1 MRLIIAIICFVSMA
15 FCPNT
20 DTDKIKDLKTLPKEV
35 KQVILVQDHKLSL
48 WNRTDVSEC
57 KDGKCGK
64 GKADGCGWE
73 MAFEVPCHYGKNG
86 LSADRHDGDGTTPI
100 GLFKVLYCFGNAP
113 DPGAGMT
120 YREVQRTSYWSGE
133 KEDYNTWVDLEPG
146 SREMKRS
153 EYLYKFKISYKYAMA
168 IDFNTNPVVWG
179 KGFAIFIHC
188 DYLDDQTTA
197 GCVAIEEKYM
207 LRLVKECKDGTYLW
221 VRQ

>member
-1 MRLIIAIICFVSMA
+1 MKLFIAAICFMSMMIGRD
-15 FCPNT
+15 N
-20 DTDKIKDLKTLPKEV
+20 KTVEELSSLPKEV

-48 WNRTDVSEC
+48 WNRTDGEEC
-57 KDGKCGK
+57 GCDDGS
-64 GKADGCGWE
+64 GWE

-120 YREVQRTSYWSGE
+120 YREIQRTSYWSGE

-207 LRLVKECKDGTYLW
+207 LRLVKECKEGTYLW

>member
-1 MRLIIAIICFVSMA
+1 MKLIIAAICFMSMMIGRD
-15 FCPNT
+15 N
-20 DTDKIKDLKTLPKEV
+20 KTVEELSSLPKEV

-48 WNRTDVSEC
+48 WNRTDLS
-57 KDGKCGK
+57 
-64 GKADGCGWE
+64 WE

-100 GLFKVLYCFGNAP
+100 GLFKVLYCFGNTP

-133 KEDYNTWVDLEPG
+133 KEDYNTWVEVEPG
-146 SREMKRS
+146 TRDMSRS
-153 EYLYKFKISYKYAMA
+153 EHLYRFKISYKYAMA
-168 IDFNTNPVVWG
+168 IDFNTNPQVWG

-188 DYLDDQTTA
+188 DYLDDVTTA
-197 GCVAIEEKYM
+197 GCVALEEKYM

>member
-1 MRLIIAIICFVSMA
+1 MKLIIAAICFMSMMIGRD
-15 FCPNT
+15 N
-20 DTDKIKDLKTLPKEV
+20 KTVEELSSLPKEV

-48 WNRTDVSEC
+48 WNRTDFN
-57 KDGKCGK
+57 
-64 GKADGCGWE
+64 WE

-207 LRLVKECKDGTYLW
+207 LRLVKECKEGTYLW

>member
-1 MRLIIAIICFVSMA
+1 MKLIIAAICFMSMMIGRD
-15 FCPNT
+15 N
-20 DTDKIKDLKTLPKEV
+20 KTVEELSSLPKEV

-48 WNRTDVSEC
+48 WNRTDGEECGCDDVS
-57 KDGKCGK
+57 
-64 GKADGCGWE
+64 GWE

-86 LSADRHDGDGTTPI
+86 LSADRRDGDGTTPI

-207 LRLVKECKDGTYLW
+207 LRLVKECKEGTYLW

>member
-1 MRLIIAIICFVSMA
+1 MKLIIAAICFMSMMIGRD
-15 FCPNT
+15 NKT
-20 DTDKIKDLKTLPKEV
+20 VEELSTLPKEV

-48 WNRTDVSEC
+48 WNRTDGEECGCDDVS
-57 KDGKCGK
+57 
-64 GKADGCGWE
+64 GWE

-120 YREVQRTSYWSGE
+120 YRQIQRTSYWSGE
-133 KEDYNTWVDLEPG
+133 KEDYNTWVEMEPG
-146 SREMKRS
+146 TREMGRS
-153 EYLYKFKISYKYAMA
+153 EYLFRFKISYKYAMA

-197 GCVAIEEKYM
+197 GCVAIEEQYM
-207 LRLVKECKDGTYLW
+207 LRLVKECKEGTYLW

>member
-1 MRLIIAIICFVSMA
+1 MKLIIAAICFMSMMIGRD
-15 FCPNT
+15 NKT
-20 DTDKIKDLKTLPKEV
+20 VEELSTLPKEV

-48 WNRTDVSEC
+48 WNRTDGEECGCDDVS
-57 KDGKCGK
+57 
-64 GKADGCGWE
+64 GWE
-73 MAFEVPCHYGKNG
+73 LAFEVPCHYGKNG

-120 YREVQRTSYWSGE
+120 YREIQRTSYWSGE

-221 VRQ
+221 VKE

>member
-1 MRLIIAIICFVSMA
+1 MKLIIAAICFMSMMIGRD
-15 FCPNT
+15 NKT
-20 DTDKIKDLKTLPKEV
+20 VEELSTLPKEV

-48 WNRTDVSEC
+48 WNRADGEECGCDDVS
-57 KDGKCGK
+57 
-64 GKADGCGWE
+64 GWE

-207 LRLVKECKDGTYLW
+207 LRLVKECKEGTYLW

>member
-1 MRLIIAIICFVSMA
+1 MKLIIAAICFMSMMIGRD
-15 FCPNT
+15 NKT
-20 DTDKIKDLKTLPKEV
+20 VEELSTLPKEV

-48 WNRTDVSEC
+48 WNRTDGEECGCDDVS
-57 KDGKCGK
+57 
-64 GKADGCGWE
+64 GWE

-86 LSADRHDGDGTTPI
+86 LSADRRDGDGTTPI

-197 GCVAIEEKYM
+197 GCVAIEEQYM
-207 LRLVKECKDGTYLW
+207 LRLVKECKEGTYLW

>member
-1 MRLIIAIICFVSMA
+1 MKLITTIICFISMLLG
-15 FCPNT
+15 T
-20 DTDKIKDLKTLPKEV
+20 DNKCVKDLNTLPEKV
-35 KQVILVQDHKLSL
+35 KQVILVQDHRLSL
-48 WNRTDVSEC
+48 WNRTSDVG
-57 KDGKCGK
+57 KDGSQENCSSEEQ
-64 GKADGCGWE
+64 CGWE
-73 MAFEVPCHYGKNG
+73 KAFEVPCHYGKNG
-86 LSADRHDGDGTTPI
+86 LNADRHDGDGTTPI

-133 KEDYNTWVDLEPG
+133 KEDYNTWVEVEPG
-146 SREMKRS
+146 TRDMSRS
-153 EYLYKFKISYKYAMA
+153 EHLYRFKISYKYAMA

-207 LRLVKECKDGTYLW
+207 LRLVKECKEGTYLW

>member
-1 MRLIIAIICFVSMA
+1 MKLIVAAICFISMMIGRD
-15 FCPNT
+15 NKT
-20 DTDKIKDLKTLPKEV
+20 VEELSTLPKEV

-48 WNRTDVSEC
+48 WNRTDGEECGCDDVS
-57 KDGKCGK
+57 
-64 GKADGCGWE
+64 GWE

-133 KEDYNTWVDLEPG
+133 KEDYNTWVEVEPG

>member
-1 MRLIIAIICFVSMA
+1 MKLIIAAICFMSMMIGRD
-15 FCPNT
+15 NKT
-20 DTDKIKDLKTLPKEV
+20 VEELSTLPKEV

-48 WNRTDVSEC
+48 WNRSDGEECGCDDVS
-57 KDGKCGK
+57 
-64 GKADGCGWE
+64 GWE

-207 LRLVKECKDGTYLW
+207 LRLVKECKEGTYLW

>member
-1 MRLIIAIICFVSMA
+1 MKLIIAAICFMSMMIGRD
-15 FCPNT
+15 N
-20 DTDKIKDLKTLPKEV
+20 KTVEELSSLPKEV

-48 WNRTDVSEC
+48 WNRTDGEECGCDDVS
-57 KDGKCGK
+57 
-64 GKADGCGWE
+64 GWE

-120 YREVQRTSYWSGE
+120 YREIQRTSYWSGE

-207 LRLVKECKDGTYLW
+207 LRLVKECKEGTYLW

>member
-1 MRLIIAIICFVSMA
+1 MKLIIAAICFISMMIGRD
-15 FCPNT
+15 NKT
-20 DTDKIKDLKTLPKEV
+20 VEELSTLPKEV

-57 KDGKCGK
+57 KDGEC

-86 LSADRHDGDGTTPI
+86 LSADRRDGDGTTPI

-133 KEDYNTWVDLEPG
+133 KEDYNTWVEVEPG
-146 SREMKRS
+146 TRDMSRS
-153 EYLYKFKISYKYAMA
+153 EHLYRFKISYKYAMA

-207 LRLVKECKDGTYLW
+207 LRLVKECKEGTYLW

>member
-1 MRLIIAIICFVSMA
+1 MKLIIAAICFMSMMIGRD
-15 FCPNT
+15 NKT
-20 DTDKIKDLKTLPKEV
+20 VEELSTLPKDV

-48 WNRTDVSEC
+48 WNRTDFS
-57 KDGKCGK
+57 
-64 GKADGCGWE
+64 WE

-86 LSADRHDGDGTTPI
+86 LNADRHDGDGTTPI

-207 LRLVKECKDGTYLW
+207 LRLVKECKEGTYLW

>member
-1 MRLIIAIICFVSMA
+1 MKLIIAAICFMSMMIGRD
-15 FCPNT
+15 NKT
-20 DTDKIKDLKTLPKEV
+20 VEELSTLPKEV

-48 WNRTDVSEC
+48 WNRTNVED
-57 KDGKCGK
+57 CGC
-64 GKADGCGWE
+64 DDSSGWK

-207 LRLVKECKDGTYLW
+207 LRLVKECKEGTYLW

>member
-48 WNRTDVSEC
+48 WNRTDLS
-57 KDGKCGK
+57 
-64 GKADGCGWE
+64 WE
-73 MAFEVPCHYGKNG
+73 MAFEVPCHYGNNG

-133 KEDYNTWVDLEPG
+133 KEDYNTWVEVEPG
-146 SREMKRS
+146 TRDMSRS
-153 EYLYKFKISYKYAMA
+153 EHLYRFKISYKYAMA

-207 LRLVKECKDGTYLW
+207 LRLVKECKEGTYLW

>member
-1 MRLIIAIICFVSMA
+1 MKLFIAAICFMSMMIGRD
-15 FCPNT
+15 N
-20 DTDKIKDLKTLPKEV
+20 KTVEELSSLPKEV

-48 WNRTDVSEC
+48 WNRTDGEECGCDDVS
-57 KDGKCGK
+57 
-64 GKADGCGWE
+64 GWE

-86 LSADRHDGDGTTPI
+86 LSADRRDGDGTTPI

>member
-1 MRLIIAIICFVSMA
+1 MKLIIAAICFISMMIGRD
-15 FCPNT
+15 N
-20 DTDKIKDLKTLPKEV
+20 KTVEELSSLPKEV

-48 WNRTDVSEC
+48 WNRTDGEECGCDDVS
-57 KDGKCGK
+57 
-64 GKADGCGWE
+64 GWE
-73 MAFEVPCHYGKNG
+73 LAFEVPCHYGKNG
-86 LSADRHDGDGTTPI
+86 LSADRRDGDGTTPI

-120 YREVQRTSYWSGE
+120 YREIQRTSYWSGE

-207 LRLVKECKDGTYLW
+207 LRLVKECKEGTYLW

>member
-1 MRLIIAIICFVSMA
+1 MKLFIAAICFMSMMIGRD
-15 FCPNT
+15 NKT
-20 DTDKIKDLKTLPKEV
+20 VEELSTLPKEV

-48 WNRTDVSEC
+48 WNRTDGEECGCDDVS
-57 KDGKCGK
+57 
-64 GKADGCGWE
+64 GWE

>member
-1 MRLIIAIICFVSMA
+1 MKIILAVICFISMIIGRD
-15 FCPNT
+15 N
-20 DTDKIKDLKTLPKEV
+20 KTVEELSILPKEV

-48 WNRTDVSEC
+48 WNRTDAS
-57 KDGKCGK
+57 
-64 GKADGCGWE
+64 WE
-73 MAFEVPCHYGKNG
+73 QTFEVPCHYGKNG
-86 LSADRHDGDGTTPI
+86 LSADRRDGDGTTPI
-100 GLFKVLYCFGNAP
+100 GLFKVLYSFGNAP

-120 YREVQRTSYWSGE
+120 YRQIQRTSYWSGE
-133 KEDYNTWVDLEPG
+133 KEDYNTWVEMEPG

-197 GCVAIEEKYM
+197 GCVAIEEQYM

-221 VRQ
+221 VKE

>member
-1 MRLIIAIICFVSMA
+1 MKLIIAAICFMSMMIGRD
-15 FCPNT
+15 N
-20 DTDKIKDLKTLPKEV
+20 KTVEELSSLPKEV

-48 WNRTDVSEC
+48 WNRTDGEECGCDDVS
-57 KDGKCGK
+57 
-64 GKADGCGWE
+64 GWE
-73 MAFEVPCHYGKNG
+73 LAFEVPCHYGKNG

-113 DPGAGMT
+113 NPGAGMT
-120 YREVQRTSYWSGE
+120 YREIQRTSYWSGE

-207 LRLVKECKDGTYLW
+207 LRLVKECKEGTYLW

>member
-1 MRLIIAIICFVSMA
+1 MKLIIAAICFMSMMIGRD
-15 FCPNT
+15 NKT
-20 DTDKIKDLKTLPKEV
+20 VEELSTLPKEV

-48 WNRTDVSEC
+48 WNRTDGEEC
-57 KDGKCGK
+57 
-64 GKADGCGWE
+64 GCDDFSGWE

>member
-1 MRLIIAIICFVSMA
+1 MKLIVAAICFISMMIGRD
-15 FCPNT
+15 NKT
-20 DTDKIKDLKTLPKEV
+20 VEELSTLPKEV

-48 WNRTDVSEC
+48 WNRTDGEECGCDDVS
-57 KDGKCGK
+57 
-64 GKADGCGWE
+64 GWE

-86 LSADRHDGDGTTPI
+86 LSADRRDGDGTTPI